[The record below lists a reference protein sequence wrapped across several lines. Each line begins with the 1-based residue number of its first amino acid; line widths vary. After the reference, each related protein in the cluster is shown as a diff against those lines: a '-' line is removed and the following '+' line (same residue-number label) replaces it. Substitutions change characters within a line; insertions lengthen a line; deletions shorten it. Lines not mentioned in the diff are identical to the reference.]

1 MLLGS
6 SNKGPRSKR
15 FNKNGYLIRVLNGE
29 ILNIL
34 KTPFSQVY
42 DIILSDGNKI
52 DQRHSI
58 DTNNFIKFFERMNFE

>member
-1 MLLGS
+1 MLLEVQT
-6 SNKGPRSKR
+6 KVQDQKDLTKWL
-15 FNKNGYLIRVLNGE
+15 FNKSLNGE

-34 KTPFSQVY
+34 KTPFSQAY

-58 DTNNFIKFFERMNFE
+58 DTNNFIKFFENEF